1 MLVHQASLWYRG
13 SEMGYYLA
21 CHATLKE
28 ERCLMIQTTA
38 TQENAT
44 ASEHCST
51 VERPILILNAGAT
64 CKLLYFED

>member
-28 ERCLMIQTTA
+28 ERRLMSQRTA
-38 TQENAT
+38 AQDNAT
-44 ASEHCST
+44 A
-51 VERPILILNAGAT
+51 
-64 CKLLYFED
+64 